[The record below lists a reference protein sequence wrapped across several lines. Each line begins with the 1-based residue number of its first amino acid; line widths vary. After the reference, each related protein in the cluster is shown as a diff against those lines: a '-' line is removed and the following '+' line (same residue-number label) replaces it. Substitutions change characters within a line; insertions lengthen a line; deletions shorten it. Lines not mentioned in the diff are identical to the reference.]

1 MHSLPYV
8 RCVGIGTDIY
18 QNEFK
23 KAYDSRMICV
33 LDGAGTVEVDAKKYS
48 VKSGDVFIITPGT
61 KYRVRSKQKQKT
73 AVINFDTNYNYCN
86 ITEPVLSVNAEE
98 FCEEKILKCEP
109 ISFLTDIS
117 YTISAGELD
126 LFEDLYRTFLRDDM
140 ETDVKDFVLSSKF
153 SHIISKII
161 TQSDKTDGISSAV
174 YKYIIDNVCEKL
186 TAESVAKHFNYSSSY
201 IEKLLRK
208 DHNISFRQLI
218 IETRL
223 KKALWLLENTSKS
236 CSEISSEL
244 GFYSAQHFTQMF
256 RKKYSIKPTDLRK

>member
-33 LDGAGTVEVDAKKYS
+33 MSGEGTIEIGAHKYS

-61 KYRVRSKQKQKT
+61 KYRVRSKIGQKT
-73 AVINFDTNYNYCN
+73 AVVNFDTSYNFSH
-86 ITEPVLSVNAEE
+86 ITEPVLSFDADGFVAEKMLE
-98 FCEEKILKCEP
+98 CES
-109 ISFLTDIS
+109 ISFLTKADYS
-117 YTISAGELD
+117 VRNGDLD
-126 LFEDLYRTFLRDDM
+126 LFEELYRAYLREDM
-140 ETDVKDFVLSSKF
+140 EADVKNFVLSSKF
-153 SHIISKII
+153 SYIISKLI
-161 TQSDKTDGISSAV
+161 THSEKTDGISSDV

-186 TAESVAKHFNYSSSY
+186 TAESVAKHFNYSPSY
-201 IEKLLRK
+201 IEKLLRRNY
-208 DHNISFRQLI
+208 NISFRQLI

-223 KKALWLLENTSKS
+223 KKALWFLENTSKS

-256 RKKYSIKPTDLRK
+256 RKKYNMKPTDLRK